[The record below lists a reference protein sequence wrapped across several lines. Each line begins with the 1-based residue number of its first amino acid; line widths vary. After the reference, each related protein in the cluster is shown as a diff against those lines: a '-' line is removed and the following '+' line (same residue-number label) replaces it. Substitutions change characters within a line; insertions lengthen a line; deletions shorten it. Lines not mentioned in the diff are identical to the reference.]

1 MDRDHK
7 LRFEE
12 VALPHLDSVHRFAR
26 SLAGNAAEADD
37 LVQETFVRAF
47 RAFGSF
53 ELRSHGAKPWLLRI
67 LHNAFLTHR
76 QRRQRD
82 PVQGQGVDATLLA
95 STDGPAHFDAA
106 AVDWDGFD
114 EEIKQ
119 AVAELPEEF
128 RSVLMLLAIEG
139 LSYREIADVCECPVG
154 TVMSRLHRAR
164 RALTEKLKDYARAR
178 NLGGRRSG

>member
-1 MDRDHK
+1 MDRDFK
-7 LRFEE
+7 QRFEE
-12 VALPHLDSVHRFAR
+12 VALPHLDSVHRLAR
-26 SLAGNAAEADD
+26 SLSGNPAEADD
-37 LVQETFVRAF
+37 LVQETFVRAY

-53 ELRSHGAKPWLLRI
+53 ELRAHGARPWLLRI

-82 PVQGQGVDATLLA
+82 PLHASGSELGHVAAGVDLP
-95 STDGPAHFDAA
+95 SVDSES
-106 AVDWDGFD
+106 VDWDGFD
-114 EEIKQ
+114 EELKQ

-128 RSVLMLLAIEG
+128 RTVLMLLAIEG

-164 RALTEKLKDYARAR
+164 KGLTEKLREYARER
-178 NLGGRRSG
+178 NLGSRQSE